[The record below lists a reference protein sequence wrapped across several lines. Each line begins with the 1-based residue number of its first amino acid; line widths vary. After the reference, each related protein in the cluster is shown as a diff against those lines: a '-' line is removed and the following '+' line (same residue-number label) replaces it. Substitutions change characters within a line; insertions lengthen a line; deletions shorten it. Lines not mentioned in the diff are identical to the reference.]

1 MRLKTLHVFGS
12 ACSMALAGASCMGA
26 EYPAKPVR
34 MVVGFVAGGGTDV
47 VARII
52 APKLSDAWNEQVVI
66 DNRPGATGTI
76 AAGIVAHA
84 TADGYTLL
92 MGHASSN
99 TVAPQIYAKVPFDPL
114 KDFEFVTLA
123 GSVPQ
128 LISVHPSLPVRS
140 IAELITYAKAHPG
153 ELTTPSSGHGS
164 MSHIAGEIF
173 KQTTGTNIVHVP
185 FKGAGQSVQALVA
198 GQVKVSFDT
207 TPAVLNFVRAGR
219 LRPLAITVPRRVSS
233 LPDVPTTAEAGIPD
247 CTISSWY
254 GVFAPAAT
262 PTFIVRKINSDLNR
276 TLDLPDVKERMQE
289 LGADELRTNTPEAF
303 SAMVKQEI
311 ARYSKVIK
319 AAGIRIE

>member
-1 MRLKTLHVFGS
+1 
-12 ACSMALAGASCMGA
+12 MALASSLCIGVD
-26 EYPAKPVR
+26 YPIKPVR

-66 DNRPGATGTI
+66 DNRAGATGTI

-254 GVFAPAAT
+254 GVFAPVGT
-262 PTFIVRKINSDLNR
+262 PAFIVRKINSDLNR

>member
-1 MRLKTLHVFGS
+1 
-12 ACSMALAGASCMGA
+12 MALASSLCIGVD
-26 EYPAKPVR
+26 YPIKPVR

-66 DNRPGATGTI
+66 DNRAGATGTI

-140 IAELITYAKAHPG
+140 VAELITYAKAHPG

-254 GVFAPAAT
+254 GVFAPVGT
-262 PTFIVRKINSDLNR
+262 PAFIVRKINSDLNR

>member
-1 MRLKTLHVFGS
+1 
-12 ACSMALAGASCMGA
+12 MALASSLCIGVD
-26 EYPAKPVR
+26 YPIKPVR

-66 DNRPGATGTI
+66 DNRAGATGTI

-207 TPAVLNFVRAGR
+207 TPAVLNFVRASR

-254 GVFAPAAT
+254 GVFAPAGT
-262 PTFIVRKINSDLNR
+262 PAFIVRKINSDLNR
-276 TLDLPDVKERMQE
+276 TLDLPDAKERMQE

>member
-1 MRLKTLHVFGS
+1 
-12 ACSMALAGASCMGA
+12 
-26 EYPAKPVR
+26 
-34 MVVGFVAGGGTDV
+34 
-47 VARII
+47 
-52 APKLSDAWNEQVVI
+52 
-66 DNRPGATGTI
+66 
-76 AAGIVAHA
+76 
-84 TADGYTLL
+84 

-99 TVAPQIYAKVPFDPL
+99 TVAPQLYAKVPFDPL

-219 LRPLAITVPRRVSS
+219 LLPLAITVPRRVSS

-254 GVFAPAAT
+254 GVFAPVGT
-262 PTFIVRKINSDLNR
+262 PAFIVRKINSDLNR

>member
-1 MRLKTLHVFGS
+1 
-12 ACSMALAGASCMGA
+12 MALASSLCIGVD
-26 EYPAKPVR
+26 YPIKPVR

-66 DNRPGATGTI
+66 DNRAGATGTI

-140 IAELITYAKAHPG
+140 ITELITYAKAHPG

-173 KQTTGTNIVHVP
+173 KQTTRTNIVHVP

-254 GVFAPAAT
+254 GVFAPAGT
-262 PTFIVRKINSDLNR
+262 PAFIVRKINSDLNR
-276 TLDLPDVKERMQE
+276 TLDLPDAKERMQE

>member
-1 MRLKTLHVFGS
+1 
-12 ACSMALAGASCMGA
+12 MALASSLCIGVD
-26 EYPAKPVR
+26 YPIKPVR

-66 DNRPGATGTI
+66 DNRAGATGTI

-254 GVFAPAAT
+254 GVFAPAGT
-262 PTFIVRKINSDLNR
+262 PAFIVRKINSDLNR
-276 TLDLPDVKERMQE
+276 TLDLPDAKERMQE

>member
-1 MRLKTLHVFGS
+1 
-12 ACSMALAGASCMGA
+12 MALASSLCIGVD
-26 EYPAKPVR
+26 YPIKPVR

-66 DNRPGATGTI
+66 DNRAGATGTI

-128 LISVHPSLPVRS
+128 LISVHPSLPIRS

-254 GVFAPAAT
+254 GVFAPVGT
-262 PTFIVRKINSDLNR
+262 PAFIVRKINSDLNR

>member
-1 MRLKTLHVFGS
+1 
-12 ACSMALAGASCMGA
+12 
-26 EYPAKPVR
+26 

-66 DNRPGATGTI
+66 DNRAGATGTI

-254 GVFAPAAT
+254 GVFAPVGT
-262 PTFIVRKINSDLNR
+262 PAFIVRKINSDLNR